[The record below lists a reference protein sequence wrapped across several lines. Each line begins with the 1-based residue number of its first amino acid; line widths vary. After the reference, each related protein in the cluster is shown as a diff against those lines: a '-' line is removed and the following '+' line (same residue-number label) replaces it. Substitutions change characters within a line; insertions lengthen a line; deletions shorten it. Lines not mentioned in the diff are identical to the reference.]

1 MAVFDTFSLI
11 VGQTILPISLVVAV
25 GFVLARRMALN
36 TQTIGRVTFYL
47 FSPALIFR
55 GLYQTDLDYG
65 TVGRTA
71 LLAALLFVAS
81 GTLGWLSSATEER
94 RRRAAIALTSALSNN
109 GNMGLSVSLFAFG
122 EAGLAL
128 AMIYFVTTAFLGNTI
143 GVFVASSGKAEPRQA
158 LARTLKVPML
168 YGAVLGLLLG
178 YFHVTLPVGLMRSVD
193 TLASAAVPTL
203 LVLLG
208 AQLSQAP
215 IQGRQLVLTR
225 TALIRLIGGPILG
238 ALFCTLWGVQGLERT
253 IVILQ
258 SSMPTAVSAIVLAT
272 EYDAAPNLVATI
284 VALTTLASLVT
295 VSAILW
301 MLA

>member
-1 MAVFDTFSLI
+1 MAILDTLVLI
-11 VGQTILPISLVVAV
+11 LGQTILPISLVVLV
-25 GFVLARRMALN
+25 GLILARRLALN

-55 GLYQTDLDYG
+55 GLYQTDLDYS

-71 LLAALLFVAS
+71 LLAALLFVVS
-81 GTLGWLSSATEER
+81 GLLGWLSSAGEER

-122 EAGLAL
+122 EPGLAL
-128 AMIYFVTTAFLGNTI
+128 AMIYFVTTAFLGNTV
-143 GVFVASSGKAEPRQA
+143 GVFVASSGKAKPLEA
-158 LARTLKVPML
+158 LRRTAQVPML
-168 YGAVLGLLLG
+168 YGAILGLLLG
-178 YFHVTLPVGLMRSVD
+178 YFQVELPLGLMRSVD
-193 TLASAAVPTL
+193 TLAGAAVPTL

-215 IQGRQLVLTR
+215 IQGRQLVLAR
-225 TALIRLIGGPILG
+225 TSFIRLAGGPIL
-238 ALFCTLWGVQGLERT
+238 AVLFCLLFGVSGLERT

-258 SSMPTAVSAIVLAT
+258 SAMPTAVSATVLAT

-284 VALTTLASLVT
+284 VATTTVVSLVS
-295 VSAILW
+295 VSGVLW
-301 MLA
+301 MLS

>member
-1 MAVFDTFSLI
+1 MAILDTLALI
-11 VGQTILPISLVVAV
+11 LGQTILPISLVVFV
-25 GFVLARRMALN
+25 GFVLARRMSLN

-55 GLYQTDLDYG
+55 GLYQTDLDYS

-71 LLAALLFVAS
+71 LLAALLFLAS
-81 GTLGWLSSATEER
+81 GLLGWFSSAKEDR

-122 EAGLAL
+122 EAGMAL
-128 AMIYFVTTAFLGNTI
+128 AMIYFVTTAFLGNTV
-143 GVFVASSGKAEPRQA
+143 GVFVASSGKAEPLQA
-158 LARTLKVPML
+158 LRRTAQVPML

-178 YFHVTLPVGLMRSVD
+178 YFQVELPVGLMRSID
-193 TLASAAVPTL
+193 TLAGAAVPTL

-208 AQLSQAP
+208 AQLSHAP
-215 IQGRQLVLTR
+215 IQGRQQVLAR
-225 TALIRLIGGPILG
+225 TALIRLVGGPIL
-238 ALFCTLWGVQGLERT
+238 AVLLCTLFGLQGLERT

-258 SSMPTAVSAIVLAT
+258 SAMPTAVTATVLAT

-284 VALTTLASLVT
+284 VATTTVLSLVT
-295 VSAILW
+295 VSGVLW
-301 MLA
+301 MLS